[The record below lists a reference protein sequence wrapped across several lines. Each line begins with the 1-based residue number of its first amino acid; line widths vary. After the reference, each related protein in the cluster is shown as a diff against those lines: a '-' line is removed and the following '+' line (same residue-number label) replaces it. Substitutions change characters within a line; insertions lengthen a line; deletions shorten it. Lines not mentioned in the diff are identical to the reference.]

1 MIVFMKRNWKCKLT
15 SRKLWA
21 AIIGVAIS
29 VMVILDV
36 GEIKQ
41 QQIVGL
47 ITAISTL
54 VAYIIGEGIVDVKYC
69 DKNKNDDKDSDK
81 KDE

>member
-1 MIVFMKRNWKCKLT
+1 MKRNWKCKLT

>member
-1 MIVFMKRNWKCKLT
+1 MKRNWKCKLA
-15 SRKLWA
+15 SRKFWA
-21 AIIGVAIS
+21 AVIGVALS

-36 GEIKQ
+36 GKIKQ

-47 ITAISTL
+47 ITAVSTL

-69 DKNKNDDKDSDK
+69 DDSKNDENKPDTDDK
-81 KDE
+81 KDK